1 MDLFEKIR
9 DLLSC
14 RYISDIRCGDNLV
27 SAKKAVAL
35 LDLDVYPLSELK
47 DMARYLYGG
56 DYTDMSRNETVFFLK
71 NYGVRGDKRQTAS

>member
-35 LDLDVYPLSELK
+35 LDLDVYPLSEL
-47 DMARYLYGG
+47 
-56 DYTDMSRNETVFFLK
+56 
-71 NYGVRGDKRQTAS
+71 